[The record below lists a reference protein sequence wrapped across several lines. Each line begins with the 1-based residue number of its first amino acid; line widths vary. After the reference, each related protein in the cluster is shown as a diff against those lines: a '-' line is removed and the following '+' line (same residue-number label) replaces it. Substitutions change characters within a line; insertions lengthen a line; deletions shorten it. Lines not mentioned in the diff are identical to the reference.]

1 MRIGLARR
9 RAAKELR
16 GVWARLQGRTSLAD
30 RTGYRDACRE
40 AVADEEAF
48 SRFRRDPRYAGV
60 VETAS
65 FEHGAAYLQLALER
79 APELAELL
87 DAFRDNDVLGSP
99 QRANYGPHG
108 EFSPTT
114 LRYVKVLADLRML
127 FGPLDGFDIIEIGGG
142 FGGQALVCSRS
153 AQLSSYTLVDLQE
166 AAALQRSYLG
176 RLNVEISTAVT
187 QDALHGRRYTTS
199 SPDDLA
205 YSELTRPIPAYLERR
220 APTLE
225 TWIPQPQL
233 PLAACIPNA
242 QDAGSLNGLA
252 GSHVLPLDRETA
264 DERKGKVDILVWGA
278 SLSQVAE
285 RGCSSP
291 ARVAAAG
298 SVRSVRPW
306 ILTERLLQRHRRGPY
321 RERQ

>member
-1 MRIGLARR
+1 M
-9 RAAKELR
+9 
-16 GVWARLQGRTSLAD
+16 
-30 RTGYRDACRE
+30 
-40 AVADEEAF
+40 
-48 SRFRRDPRYAGV
+48 
-60 VETAS
+60 
-65 FEHGAAYLQLALER
+65 ER

-187 QDALHGRRYTTS
+187 QDALDKGALY
-199 SPDDLA
+199 DLVISNFA
-205 YSELTRPIPAYLERR
+205 YSELTRPVQQRYLEDVLLRSKR
-220 APTLE
+220 GYL
-225 TWIPQPQL
+225 
-233 PLAACIPNA
+233 
-242 QDAGSLNGLA
+242 SLNYHSPRVYRTLRTQDLLNVLP

-264 DERKGKVDILVWGA
+264 VERKGKVDILVWGA
-278 SLSQVAE
+278 
-285 RGCSSP
+285 P
-291 ARVAAAG
+291 
-298 SVRSVRPW
+298 
-306 ILTERLLQRHRRGPY
+306 
-321 RERQ
+321 